1 MRLRRG
7 GPIIWTLL
15 VVVAL
20 TACTSFETR
29 DGLYRD
35 ATSVEVS
42 TIGEEASVID
52 DVADDELEI
61 LDEAIA
67 LGGIGEAGFDLGGF
81 TEAGGNFIT
90 MLNND
95 VITHLQDDSDYMVY
109 DKMAVVVNDD
119 LMSVV
124 SVELEHLMQFDPG
137 TWQNRRTE
145 YTGGDGYINSS
156 FREKDGTF
164 IYKLSYNDQS
174 GSHKEVTVTYDS
186 FMERYDY
193 VSESF
198 NTEGELSY
206 KVWQQYASDGFG
218 GYYYQALR
226 HSVLDNMERASFSWF
241 DGGNYETYISPT
253 VEGVRLSSLP
263 FDLMKELPSELEEL
277 VDGFEAPGYFERME
291 GGFDYQSTAEE

>member
-7 GPIIWTLL
+7 GPVIGALI

-35 ATSVEVS
+35 ATSEEVS
-42 TIGEEASVID
+42 TGSEET
-52 DVADDELEI
+52 VA
-61 LDEAIA
+61 LDEAVDAEVDIFDGEIA
-67 LGGIGEAGFDLGGF
+67 LGGMPREGFNLGTF
-81 TEAGGNFIT
+81 TEIGGNFIT
-90 MLNND
+90 MLNKD
-95 VITHLQDDSDYMVY
+95 IMTYLKDDSDYRVY

-145 YTGGDGYINSS
+145 YTGGDGYIISS
-156 FREKDGTF
+156 FEEMDGTF
-164 IYKLSYNDQS
+164 IYNISYHDQS
-174 GSHKEVTVTYDS
+174 GSLKEVTVTYDS
-186 FMERYDY
+186 FREGYDY

-241 DGGNYETYISPT
+241 DGASYQTYISPT
-253 VEGVRLSSLP
+253 VEGVQLSGLP
-263 FDLMKELPSELEEL
+263 LDLMEGLPGDLSEL
-277 VDGFEAPGYFERME
+277 VDGFEAFGYFERLE
-291 GGFDYQSTAEE
+291 GSFDYQPITVE